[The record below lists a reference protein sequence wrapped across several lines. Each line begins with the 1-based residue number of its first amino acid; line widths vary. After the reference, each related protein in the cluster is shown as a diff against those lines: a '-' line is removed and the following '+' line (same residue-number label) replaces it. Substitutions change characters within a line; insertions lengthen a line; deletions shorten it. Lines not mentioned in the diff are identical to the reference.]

1 VARTWQPQKLVGMF
15 QRAAEEQKV
24 ATRLAAERQQRV
36 V

>member
-1 VARTWQPQKLVGMF
+1 MF

>member
-1 VARTWQPQKLVGMF
+1 MS